1 MSEAGLGSRR
11 PSRASGM
18 GSRASSFAAAGG
30 GGPPSQPPSQPPA
43 APEGGGRGGAD
54 SAEASTHGK
63 GYVLEAESIVH
74 RFIGDEERVRKIA
87 LGDIYD
93 AVTMDDKMV
102 AEAYEEFRQAKLYKQ
117 LRFHDLARAVEL
129 EERLKLLN
137 VEEKVVVEEKHR
149 LATMAEQL
157 MRRARRKFA
166 KEAEAARWLEQQKY
180 ESDMKFIVDSERE
193 RLVRRRRE
201 FEVQSAT
208 GVGGDASLAI
218 DPIVSSA
225 PMPESDVVL
234 IMTVAIGQGR
244 DEILTVREG
253 DDYNDVASRFAA
265 AHRLPIQVVA
275 PLVDEINKHARKSAA
290 AGASRATYRPQ
301 HSKVCARKQTTDS
314 KQLHHPF
321 TPTERWILRRLP
333 CLLLPP
339 RPH

>member
-18 GSRASSFAAAGG
+18 GSRASSFAA

-43 APEGGGRGGAD
+43 APEGGGGGGGGGGRGGAD

-63 GYVLEAESIVH
+63 GYVLEAEAIVH
-74 RFIGDEERVRKIA
+74 RFVSDEERVRKIA

-208 GVGGDASLAI
+208 GGDASLAI

-301 HSKVCARKQTTDS
+301 HSKRGGYSAGYPASSSLRDRTDDRVFE
-314 KQLHHPF
+314 KRHY
-321 TPTERWILRRLP
+321 
-333 CLLLPP
+333 
-339 RPH
+339 